1 MMAKK
6 LWKNVTEDEKMKM
19 KQFVINNPPDTPLTP
34 EYAASYLG
42 VSTATLQKMRCEDT
56 NGIAF
61 FKPSYRCV
69 VYYKRDL
76 DAYLTSSPAYRCTS
90 QYT

>member
-1 MMAKK
+1 MAKK
-6 LWKNVTEDEKMKM
+6 PWKNVTDDEKMKM

-34 EYAASYLG
+34 EYAASYLD

-56 NGIAF
+56 DGIPF
-61 FKPSYRCV
+61 FKPRHKCI

-76 DAYLTSSPAYRCTS
+76 DDYLTDTPAYNCTV
-90 QYT
+90 QYA

>member
-1 MMAKK
+1 MAKK
-6 LWKNVTEDEKMKM
+6 SWKNVTEDEKMKM
-19 KQFVINNPPDTPLTP
+19 KQFVINNPPNTPLTP

-61 FKPSYRCV
+61 FKPRPRCV

-76 DAYLTSSPAYRCTS
+76 DDYLTDEPAYHCTA
-90 QYT
+90 QYA

>member
-1 MMAKK
+1 MAKK
-6 LWKNVTEDEKMKM
+6 KWIDVTEDEKIKM
-19 KQFVINNPPDTPLTP
+19 KQFVINNPPCTPLTP

-61 FKPSYRCV
+61 FKPRPRCV

-76 DAYLTSSPAYRCTS
+76 DDYLTDEPSYHCTA
-90 QYT
+90 QYA